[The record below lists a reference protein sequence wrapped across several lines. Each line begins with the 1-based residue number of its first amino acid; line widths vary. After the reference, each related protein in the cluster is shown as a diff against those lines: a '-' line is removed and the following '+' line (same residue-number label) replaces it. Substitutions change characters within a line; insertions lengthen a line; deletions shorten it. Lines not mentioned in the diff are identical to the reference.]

1 MRDVCVACGRPIFTV
16 NAGMDRGIV
25 TLAQRW
31 THGGYGIVDRM
42 HVPIPK
48 RHEYKVVGR

>member
-1 MRDVCVACGRPIFTV
+1 MTDVCVACGRPIFTV
-16 NAGMDRGIV
+16 RLEGVGV

-31 THGGYGIVDRM
+31 THGGFGIVDRL

-48 RHEYKVVGR
+48 SHDYKVVGRG